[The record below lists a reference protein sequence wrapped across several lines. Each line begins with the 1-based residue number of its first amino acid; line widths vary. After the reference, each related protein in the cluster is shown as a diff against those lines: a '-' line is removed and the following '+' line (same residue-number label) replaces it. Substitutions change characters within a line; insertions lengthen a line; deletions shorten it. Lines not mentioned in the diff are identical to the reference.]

1 MRIYFQIYACIYIMC
16 LYKYVKKVVR
26 TYTYLY
32 NKYIEYQ
39 YITYSEIYNIYMV
52 KTNTHKKLSID
63 MSNMC

>member
-1 MRIYFQIYACIYIMC
+1 MC

-52 KTNTHKKLSID
+52 KTNTHKKLYKSID